1 MLQVS
6 RKHCMGQTCDISS
19 VLSLFFILKTEDFHT
34 FEDGIQHVCIDTI
47 SGPLREESRKLGQR
61 LTHAAKSSSQKL
73 STSFLEQM
81 NSLYFGIPSRELKY
95 PTWGKGK
102 SFHVYPGWGYVGSQ
116 EGITIFFPRYS
127 HVMGLATCEILYP
140 DTAGTPVEASLVA
153 WQLEPR
159 RRDGCCCCC
168 CCCCK

>member
-6 RKHCMGQTCDISS
+6 RKHCMGQKCDISS

-81 NSLYFGIPSRELKY
+81 NSLYFGIPSRELTY

-102 SFHVYPGWGYVGSQ
+102 SFSRIPWVGICWFPGGYSY
-116 EGITIFFPRYS
+116 FFSSLQSCDGFGHLWDFVSGHCRHTS
-127 HVMGLATCEILYP
+127 GGLTN
-140 DTAGTPVEASLVA
+140 GVA
-153 WQLEPR
+153 VRAKKTGWMLLLLLL
-159 RRDGCCCCC
+159 
-168 CCCCK
+168 